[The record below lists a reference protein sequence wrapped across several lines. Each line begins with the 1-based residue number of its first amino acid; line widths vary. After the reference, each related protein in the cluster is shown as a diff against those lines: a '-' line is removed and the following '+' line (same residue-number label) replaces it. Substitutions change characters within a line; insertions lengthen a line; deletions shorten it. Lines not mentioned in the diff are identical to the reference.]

1 MPSSE
6 IAASTEH
13 AAGQVRRYVAADRN
27 EVVETLIR
35 AFFDDPVFAWVLPDP
50 ATRAAKMRWLGHRW
64 LRARERQ
71 DDLFVVDKARGLLV
85 GVAPTGN
92 PNVPFWSQ
100 VKLGLLAM
108 PFIFGVRSFRRFLAV
123 DADLTRRH
131 AEELTSPHYVIDILA
146 VDPPS
151 QGSGWGTRLLDGY
164 LQRADEQR
172 LPSYL
177 VTNNPRNL
185 PFYERAGFRVIR
197 EALVARDA
205 VLGWSMRR
213 PAG

>member
-6 IAASTEH
+6 TASTEP
-13 AAGQVRRYVAADRN
+13 AADHVRGYVAADRT
-27 EVVETLIR
+27 ETVETLIR

-64 LRARERQ
+64 LRARERH
-71 DDLFVVDKARGLLV
+71 DNLFVVEKARGLLV

-92 PNVPFWSQ
+92 PDVPFWSQ
-100 VKLGLLAM
+100 LKVGLLTM
-108 PFIFGVRSFRRFLAV
+108 PFVFGVHSFRRFLAV
-123 DADLTRRH
+123 DADLKRRH
-131 AEELTSPHYVIDILA
+131 AEELADPHYVIDILA

-151 QGSGWGTRLLDGY
+151 QGSGWGTRLLNGY
-164 LQRADEQR
+164 LQLADQQR

-197 EALVARDA
+197 EALVAPDA

-213 PAG
+213 PAR